1 VLVAASAL
9 IDWVRRMDRKGI
21 HGNSARIGWS
31 ELMRFKQTFTD
42 PVPEETETSF
52 AKAGI
57 DSFHGVAHFTDPTQL
72 QVGEDVPEGRRILI
86 AAGAKPQKLNIPGE
100 QYLTTS
106 EQFLELAKPVFISYK
121 RKRTMSLI
129 DEFNAATQSLDR
141 ILEKMEEADPA
152 DKERLE
158 AYVKSMQVKVQRI
171 LKAIL
176 RVH

>member
-1 VLVAASAL
+1 VQPARHRFHSVGTINAKSEA
-9 IDWVRRMDRKGI
+9 RFYKPKG
-21 HGNSARIGWS
+21 
-31 ELMRFKQTFTD
+31 
-42 PVPEETETSF
+42 
-52 AKAGI
+52 
-57 DSFHGVAHFTDPTQL
+57 
-72 QVGEDVPEGRRILI
+72 
-86 AAGAKPQKLNIPGE
+86 
-100 QYLTTS
+100 
-106 EQFLELAKPVFISYK
+106 
-121 RKRTMSLI
+121 KRTMSLI

>member
-1 VLVAASAL
+1 MSSPKLAILKDGAEHLGCQRQEQEPA
-9 IDWVRRMDRKGI
+9 DGE
-21 HGNSARIGWS
+21 RI
-31 ELMRFKQTFTD
+31 
-42 PVPEETETSF
+42 
-52 AKAGI
+52 
-57 DSFHGVAHFTDPTQL
+57 
-72 QVGEDVPEGRRILI
+72 
-86 AAGAKPQKLNIPGE
+86 AGALSRKTSMRVFE
-100 QYLTTS
+100 QLVGGG
-106 EQFLELAKPVFISYK
+106 LEDECEFISYK
-121 RKRTMSLI
+121 RKRTMRLI

>member
-1 VLVAASAL
+1 MGAITV
-9 IDWVRRMDRKGI
+9 
-21 HGNSARIGWS
+21 
-31 ELMRFKQTFTD
+31 
-42 PVPEETETSF
+42 
-52 AKAGI
+52 
-57 DSFHGVAHFTDPTQL
+57 SFHLEIPFPQL
-72 QVGEDVPEGRRILI
+72 TILQDRVEHLGCERAEQEPADGERI
-86 AAGAKPQKLNIPGE
+86 AGALSRKTSMRVFEQLVGGE
-100 QYLTTS
+100 
-106 EQFLELAKPVFISYK
+106 LEDECEFISYK
-121 RKRTMSLI
+121 RKRTMRLI